1 MIELIKSEVQSITY
15 SNRDITRFDAEID
28 GCLNSC
34 INYNRLTGEIAEKDV
49 VLLNTTA
56 GSLGLGSGGFHL
68 VAANLSRDRFLN
80 RGEGHI
86 MKLRYTPIQMNV
98 LAAEAQESPY
108 HEIFKGNGNLGN
120 MPVIVGTLH
129 SMVAP
134 AALALKHLAGMKTIA
149 YIMTDGGAL
158 PLWLSDTARR
168 LCGKGVIAGTIT
180 YGNAFGGDI
189 ECINIY
195 TALIAAREIIKADAA
210 LVCMGPGIAGT
221 DTVYGFSGIE
231 QSLIVDAVNRLQG
244 KAVAIPRIS
253 FSDERERHYGISH
266 HSRTTLGKLCF
277 TRASVALPKLAAQKM
292 ELLEAQLAESGILAR
307 HDVSFW
313 DTGPIE
319 KLFEGEQP
327 GFEKMGK
334 GYNED
339 REYFLTCGASAFPAF
354 EACKNG
360 RHGL

>member
-1 MIELIKSEVQSITY
+1 MIELIKSEVRSIIY

-34 INYNRLTGEIAEKDV
+34 INYNWLTGEIAEKDL

-86 MKLRYTPIQMNV
+86 MKLRYTPLQMNV

-108 HEIFKGNGNLGN
+108 HEIFKGSGSLGN
-120 MPVIVGTLH
+120 MPVVIGTLH

-168 LCGKGVIAGTIT
+168 LYGKGVIAGTIT

-189 ECINIY
+189 E
-195 TALIAAREIIKADAA
+195 
-210 LVCMGPGIAGT
+210 
-221 DTVYGFSGIE
+221 
-231 QSLIVDAVNRLQG
+231 
-244 KAVAIPRIS
+244 
-253 FSDERERHYGISH
+253 
-266 HSRTTLGKLCF
+266 
-277 TRASVALPKLAAQKM
+277 
-292 ELLEAQLAESGILAR
+292 
-307 HDVSFW
+307 
-313 DTGPIE
+313 
-319 KLFEGEQP
+319 
-327 GFEKMGK
+327 
-334 GYNED
+334 
-339 REYFLTCGASAFPAF
+339 
-354 EACKNG
+354 
-360 RHGL
+360 